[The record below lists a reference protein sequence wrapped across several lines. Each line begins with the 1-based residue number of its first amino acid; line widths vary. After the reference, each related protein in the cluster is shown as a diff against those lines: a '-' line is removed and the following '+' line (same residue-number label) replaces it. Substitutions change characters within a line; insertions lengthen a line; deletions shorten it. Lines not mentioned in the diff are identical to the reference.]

1 MIATTM
7 MSKMSNESWAPV
19 PTSADRSTKLLGT
32 LNTSPWTSFHPDSS
46 LTSLSCRHHMD
57 TNNALPNC

>member
-32 LNTSPWTSFHPDSS
+32 LNTSNIPLLQTSHG
-46 LTSLSCRHHMD
+46 HQ
-57 TNNALPNC
+57 